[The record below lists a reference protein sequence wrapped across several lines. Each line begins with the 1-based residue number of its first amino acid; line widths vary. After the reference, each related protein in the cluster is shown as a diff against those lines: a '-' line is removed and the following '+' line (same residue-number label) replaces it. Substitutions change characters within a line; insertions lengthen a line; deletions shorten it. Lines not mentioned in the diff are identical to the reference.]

1 MALGLGGL
9 MNRKCCCGPQIIIP
23 PGTSDCFTASHTPQI
38 FNETANFVITSSG
51 VTSDNPNLRITGITP
66 GSPLTPTTGSQVN
79 FRSLV
84 NIPVWY
90 YVRMS
95 ATITSSGGS
104 VSVGGSFDG
113 FGAGTGHLT
122 NTTGIPLL
130 RVTAPGEFNTTP
142 SFPPPTSASM
152 ELTSVPSGS
161 STAIQGQSETSN
173 SAASVSASGSAA
185 TPIDCSGFTPTGVS
199 ASVGGLGNND
209 TATGTI
215 SLSYSPFPI

>member
-38 FNETANFVITSSG
+38 FNETADFVITSSG
-51 VTSDNPNLRITGITP
+51 ITSNNPNLEIVSAVQAQLRSP
-66 GSPLTPTTGSQVN
+66 GQ
-79 FRSLV
+79 
-84 NIPVWY
+84 IPVWY
-90 YVRMS
+90 HVRMS

-104 VSVGGSFDG
+104 VNVGGTFDG
-113 FGAGTGHLT
+113 RGAGTGHLT

-130 RVTAPGEFNTTP
+130 RVTATGESNTTP

-152 ELTSVPSGS
+152 ELTAVPSGF
-161 STAIQGQSETSN
+161 STTIQGQSETSN
-173 SAASVSASGSAA
+173 STASVSILGSV
-185 TPIDCSGFTPTGVS
+185 TTLTDCPGLTSTGVS
-199 ASVGGLGNND
+199 FNAVGLNNND

>member
-9 MNRKCCCGPQIIIP
+9 INRKCCCGPPIIIP
-23 PGTSDCFTASHTPQI
+23 PGASDCFNASHTPQI

-51 VTSDNPNLRITGITP
+51 ITSDNPNLDIVSAVQAQLRSP
-66 GSPLTPTTGSQVN
+66 GQ
-79 FRSLV
+79 
-84 NIPVWY
+84 IPVWY
-90 YVRMS
+90 HVRMS

-104 VSVGGSFDG
+104 VNVGGTFSG
-113 FGAGTGHLT
+113 RGAGTGHLT

-152 ELTSVPSGS
+152 ELTAVPSDS
-161 STAIQGQSETSN
+161 STTIQGQSGTSN
-173 SAASVSASGSAA
+173 SAASVSTSGSV
-185 TPIDCSGFTPTGVS
+185 TTLTDCSGFTPTGVS
-199 ASVGGLGNND
+199 ATATGLNNND

-215 SLSYSPFPI
+215 SLSYSPFPL